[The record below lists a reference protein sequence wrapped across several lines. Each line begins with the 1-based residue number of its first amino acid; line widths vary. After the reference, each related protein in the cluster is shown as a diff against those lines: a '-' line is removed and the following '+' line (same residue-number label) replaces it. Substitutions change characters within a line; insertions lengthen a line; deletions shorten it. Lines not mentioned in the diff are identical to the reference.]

1 MFQISIILD
10 RLYVV
15 VHIDTSTSRN
25 QLTNNNVFFQ
35 AIQIVALAANCRIGQ
50 SLCGFLEGSGRQKLS
65 ELEEALVIP

>member
-35 AIQIVALAANCRIGQ
+35 TIQIVALAANCRIGQ
-50 SLCGFLEGSGRQKLS
+50 SLCGFLKEAADRKLS
-65 ELEEALVIP
+65 ELEDALVIP

>member
-35 AIQIVALAANCRIGQ
+35 TIQIVALAANCRIGQ
-50 SLCGFLEGSGRQKLS
+50 SLWKEAADRKLS
-65 ELEEALVIP
+65 ELEDALVIP

>member
-35 AIQIVALAANCRIGQ
+35 TVQIVALAANCRIGQ
-50 SLCGFLEGSGRQKLS
+50 SLCGFLEGSGRQ
-65 ELEEALVIP
+65 EAVGAEDALVIP